1 MTLDERKKLI
11 LRAVTDDYIS
21 TAEPVGSRRIA
32 RKYDLGISPAT
43 IRNEMADLEDGGYL
57 RQPYTSAGRI
67 PSDKGYRFYVD
78 VLIEP
83 EPVGVRERAAFKN
96 TLRKQRQL
104 EKLLQQAARLL
115 SDLTQYTAVILT
127 PKRQEAIFRQIQFML
142 LGPGHVMAI
151 LVTEPGFV
159 DHEIFKLEE
168 NLSQEQLVEIAVWIN
183 QRLSGVRLA
192 DFKSSLLDGLPSGG
206 NGALK
211 GFLAELIHFNLAS
224 SGEQVLM
231 EGAMG
236 FLRQP
241 EFSDLEQAR
250 PVLELLQR
258 REVVSTL
265 LQNISRPGEVAVMI
279 GAELHM
285 PVMAGCSIVASS
297 YRLGADA
304 LGAIGVIGP
313 SRMDYMRVISLVD
326 YLVTDLE
333 KTLSSFTAKNRE

>member
-21 TAEPVGSRRIA
+21 TAEPVGSRTIA
-32 RKYDLGISPAT
+32 RKYNLGISPAT

-57 RQPYTSAGRI
+57 RQPHTSAGRI

-96 TLRKQRQL
+96 AFRKQRKL
-104 EKLLQQAARLL
+104 EKLLQQSARLL
-115 SDLTQYTAVILT
+115 SELTQYTAVILV
-127 PKRQEAIFRQIQFML
+127 PKRRNAIFRQIQFL
-142 LGPGHVMAI
+142 LLAPGHILAI

-159 DHEIFKLEE
+159 DHEIFQLEE
-168 NLSQEQLVEIAVWIN
+168 SLSQEQLVAMASWLN
-183 QRLSGVRLA
+183 QRLYGIRLA
-192 DFKSSLLDGLPSGG
+192 DFKSKLLEGLPTGG
-206 NGALK
+206 NKSLRAAIGEMINL
-211 GFLAELIHFNLAS
+211 NLAS
-224 SGEQVLM
+224 QGEQVLM

-241 EFSDLEQAR
+241 EFSDLERAR

-265 LQNISRPGEVAVMI
+265 LENISRPGEVAVVI
-279 GAELHM
+279 GPEMHM
-285 PVMAGCSIVASS
+285 PVMAQCSIVAGA
-297 YRLGADA
+297 YYLGPGTM
-304 LGAIGVIGP
+304 GAIGVIGP
-313 SRMDYMRVISLVD
+313 TRMDYMRVISLVEF
-326 YLVTDLE
+326 LTADLG
-333 KTLSSFTAKNRE
+333 KTLRSLTAADEG